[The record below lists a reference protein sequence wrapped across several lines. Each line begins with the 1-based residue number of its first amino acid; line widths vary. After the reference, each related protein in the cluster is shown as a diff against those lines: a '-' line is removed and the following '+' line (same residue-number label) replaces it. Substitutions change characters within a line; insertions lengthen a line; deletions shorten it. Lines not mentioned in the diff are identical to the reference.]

1 MKHRTALQLMLF
13 FPINH
18 ISGENLSCYNL
29 FSIIV
34 YADEPMRISLLS
46 SLTLLTLLLLPV
58 STFAKA
64 ADGSPSTHCNIPTQP
79 GTPDGAKA
87 TMEDMIAAQQAMKS
101 FLANGDVY
109 LECLTSAEANFGP
122 ELTPEHRASLV
133 ASHNDMV
140 EAMEGIASKFNEAVR
155 AYKARQ

>member
-1 MKHRTALQLMLF
+1 MLL

-18 ISGENLSCYNL
+18 ISGENLNCYNL
-29 FSIIV
+29 FPIII
-34 YADEPMRISLLS
+34 YADKPMRISLLIS
-46 SLTLLTLLLLPV
+46 ITLLTLLLLPV
-58 STFAKA
+58 STFAKT
-64 ADGSPSTHCNIPTQP
+64 ADGSLGTHCDTPVQP

-87 TMEDMIAAQQAMKS
+87 TMEDMVAAQQAMKS

-109 LECLTSAEANFGP
+109 LECLTSAEANFGA
-122 ELTPEHRASLV
+122 ELTPEQRASLV